1 MNINRNN
8 YEQFFLLYADN
19 ELSDQEKKM
28 VTMFVQENPD
38 LEEEFLMLQQS
49 VVTPDKDITIA
60 DKSFLL
66 KQENQFIG
74 AHNFEEVFIAY
85 HDGELTQPERLE
97 VQKFI
102 ADDPRMQK
110 ELALF
115 QQLKYEP
122 DLSVVFPGK
131 RSLLKKE
138 RSGKVIMLNLKRV
151 LVAAAL
157 LAFGLWAGVT
167 YLIKQQ
173 TPVTIVQVTPKSPV
187 ISNKP
192 GPGGQKQVTTTNNS
206 LVTTAPNTLPVSKI
220 HEKDIRKEVTPR
232 LVQQIAKNNGSQKKP
247 VKLNTLVEEPKNE
260 TVIKDPVK
268 INDVAIE
275 LPKNADKVTT
285 EDLKPDIQVNKNAEA
300 ETYAQTASYT
310 LDARNDNY
318 VFYNVTQEQFKKTRL
333 FGLLKKVKRV
343 IERKSPFNHNN
354 DKAEL
359 AVN

>member
-19 ELSDQEKKM
+19 ELSDQEKKI

-49 VVTPDKDITIA
+49 VVTPDKDITIG

-66 KQENQFIG
+66 KQENQFIC
-74 AHNFEEVFIAY
+74 AHNFEEVFVAY
-85 HDGELTQPERLE
+85 HDGELTQTERLE
-97 VQKFI
+97 VEKFI
-102 ADDPRMQK
+102 ADDPLMQK

-138 RSGKVIMLNLKRV
+138 RRGKVITLNLRRA
-151 LVAAAL
+151 LVAAAF

-167 YLIKQQ
+167 YLIKQK
-173 TPVTIVQVTPKSPV
+173 TPVITVQVTPKSQV
-187 ISNKP
+187 ISKP
-192 GPGGQKQVTTTNNS
+192 APADQQQATTTNNS
-206 LVTTAPNTLPVSKI
+206 LLTTATKTSPVSKI
-220 HEKDIRKEVTPR
+220 QGKDIRKEVTPR
-232 LVQQIAKNNGSQKKP
+232 VVQQIAKNNESQKKP
-247 VKLNTLVEEPKNE
+247 VKLNTLVEEPNNE
-260 TVIKDPVK
+260 AVIKDPVK

-275 LPKNADKVTT
+275 LPKNTDKVTT
-285 EDLKPDIQVNKNAEA
+285 EDLKPDIQVNNKAEA